1 MQLSKRKKIVIMSL
15 IVLVGVIILLSV
27 IYQQTALWEPEQHLI
42 TLLPKSPVCYLTLK
56 ELKGLVE
63 TFNRSE
69 LGKQTAKMPL
79 LAEIQEQRWWRELVF
94 QKQVWEYEMGGR
106 LDLKTVTG
114 YFGEETIFAI
124 YQREGEFTFLLITA
138 VGAQEK
144 LSIEAITATDAINPR
159 YKRIQNDYGEFTIN
173 TITGYPRDF
182 SYTFIGRIGIL
193 SLDPTLLIETLD
205 IYNAGL
211 RSAKAA
217 EKKQAFLTEHPM
229 TAEIQKNYRQDK
241 STGYIDIKQIA
252 PIANAVNSNARIKQV
267 YEMFGET
274 AFWTFSNR
282 YEDGVIIS
290 QHHLRKNI
298 DTHQN
303 ELPAGDTA
311 KPIVAFP
318 ERTAFVATFPVP
330 KQQMR
335 ELFGNVDLSQVLGT
349 DMTVMLVAPEPD
361 EVAVVPSLVLL
372 VPTKAPEALKAVL
385 DIVKQGKISIA
396 GKPLKFLEPQ
406 DYNGVA
412 VHPVQLRLNFLLAVA
427 GGYAIVDDY
436 FVLSTTLAGL
446 KSVIDTRTG
455 KTPALTNITFSTDTN
470 GVQVFIQPEL
480 LVPEL
485 KRFLPLV
492 TVLASLTGQE
502 LDASLT
508 RRITENLFPL
518 ESLGPISAS
527 VNFGKQN
534 VDAEVRIVL
543 EK

>member
-1 MQLSKRKKIVIMSL
+1 MQLSNRKKLVIMSL
-15 IVLVGVIILLSV
+15 ILLVGVIILLSV
-27 IYQQTALWEPEQHLI
+27 IYHQTALWEPEQHLI

-69 LGKQTAKMPL
+69 LGKQTAEMPL
-79 LAEIQEQRWWRELVF
+79 LAEIKEQRWWRELVF
-94 QKQVWEYEMGGR
+94 QKQLWEYEMGGR

-144 LSIEAITATDAINPR
+144 LSIEAMTATDAINPR
-159 YKRIQNDYGEFTIN
+159 YKRIQNEYGEFTIN

-205 IYNAGL
+205 IYNAGIPD
-211 RSAKAA
+211 AKTVP
-217 EKKQAFLTEHPM
+217 ERRNFLTEHPM
-229 TAEIQKNYRQDK
+229 TTEIQENYRQDK
-241 STGYIDIKQIA
+241 STGYINIKQIA
-252 PIANAVNSNARIKQV
+252 PVLNTLKSNALIKQI
-267 YEMFGET
+267 YGMFGET

-290 QHHLRKNI
+290 RHHLRKPRGTN
-298 DTHQN
+298 QSK
-303 ELPAGDTA
+303 LSAGDDT
-311 KPIVAFP
+311 KPFLALP
-318 ERTAFVATFPVP
+318 EQTAFATTFPVP
-330 KQQMR
+330 NQQMR
-335 ELFGNVDLSQVLGT
+335 ELFGNIDLSQVLGT
-349 DMTVMLVAPEPD
+349 DVTMMLIAPGPD
-361 EVAVVPSLVLL
+361 EVTVVPSLVLL
-372 VPTKAPEALKAVL
+372 ARTKAPDALKAVL
-385 DIVKQGKISIA
+385 DIVKQGKISVA
-396 GKPLKFLEPQ
+396 GKPLKFLELQ
-406 DYNGVA
+406 DYNGVT

-436 FVLSTTLAGL
+436 FVLSTTLTGL
-446 KSVIDTRTG
+446 KSVIDATIG
-455 KTPALTNITFSTDTN
+455 KTPALSDITFSADKN

-480 LVPEL
+480 FVPEL

-492 TVLASLTGQE
+492 TVLGSLSGQE
-502 LDASLT
+502 LDARLT
-508 RRITENLFPL
+508 QRITENLFPL
-518 ESLGPISAS
+518 ESLGPISAE
-527 VNFGKQN
+527 VDFGEHG

>member
-1 MQLSKRKKIVIMSL
+1 MQLSKRKKIIILSL
-15 IVLVGVIILLSV
+15 IGLIGVTILLSV

-42 TLLPKSPVCYLTLK
+42 TLLPKSPLCYLTLK
-56 ELKGLVE
+56 ELKGFVE

-69 LGKQTAKMPL
+69 FGKQTAKMPL
-79 LAEIQEQRWWRELVF
+79 LAEIQARRWWKELVF

-114 YFGEETIFAI
+114 YFGEETILAL
-124 YQREGEFTFLLITA
+124 YQREGELTFLLITA

-144 LSIEAITATDAINPR
+144 LSIEAMTATDAINPQ
-159 YKRIQNDYGEFTIN
+159 YKRIQNEYGEFTIN

-211 RSAKAA
+211 PSSKTAS
-217 EKKQAFLTEHPM
+217 EKRNFLAEHPM
-229 TAEIQKNYRQDK
+229 TAEIQENYRQDK
-241 STGYIDIKQIA
+241 STGYVDTKQIA
-252 PIANAVNSNARIKQV
+252 PVLNTANALIKQI
-267 YEMFGET
+267 YGMFGET

-290 QHHLRKNI
+290 QHHLRK
-298 DTHQN
+298 TVATPQRK
-303 ELPAGDTA
+303 PPPGDTA
-311 KPIVAFP
+311 KPFHAFP
-318 ERTAFVATFPVP
+318 QRTACVTTFPVP
-330 KQQMR
+330 NQQMQ
-335 ELFGNVDLSQVLGT
+335 ELFGTVDLSQVLGT

-361 EVAVVPSLVLL
+361 EVTVVPSLVLL
-372 VPTKAPEALKAVL
+372 THTKAPDALKAVL
-385 DIVKQGKISIA
+385 DIVKQGKISVA
-396 GKPLKFLEPQ
+396 GKPLQFLEPQ
-406 DYNGVA
+406 DYNGVT

-427 GGYAIVDDY
+427 GGYAIIDDY

-455 KTPALTNITFSTDTN
+455 KTPASSNITFATDTN
-470 GVQVFIQPEL
+470 GIQVFIQPEL
-480 LVPEL
+480 FVPEL

-518 ESLGPISAS
+518 ESLGPIAAE
-527 VNFGKQN
+527 VNFGEQRI
-534 VDAEVRIVL
+534 DAEVRIVL